1 MVRTPRGFMDGNEN
15 WTKEWVKHVLLNS
28 LFSFSLIILF
38 SLLLSKPLTRK
49 THVLK
54 VFLDQIY
61 NYEEQRDEHMNV
73 HPWFSR
79 NYEKRNETE
88 TYQHTLPLIFN
99 SDHDFIIQIIKQ
111 YTKKPNWPF
120 PQTNQTYQHK
130 LPLIYIFLSIHFFH
144 QIKLIL
150 II

>member
-15 WTKEWVKHVLLNS
+15 WIKEWVKHVLLNS
-28 LFSFSLIILF
+28 LFSLSLIILF

-54 VFLDQIY
+54 VFLDQID

-99 SDHDFIIQIIKQ
+99 FDHDFIIQIIKQ

-120 PQTNQTYQHK
+120 PQTKPQTYQHK
-130 LPLIYIFLSIHFFH
+130 LPLIYIFLSIHLFSSN
-144 QIKLIL
+144 KN
-150 II
+150 